1 MYAKCQQFKFHD
13 FNSAKIAASYCGDIL
28 GKQID
33 DLKMAG
39 LNIFLGKDGELSIIV
54 KFEAIE
60 ELKAYDKHSQELR
73 RDLNSSFNF
82 TEVKYCLISLLPVNT
97 LDVSACSIL
106 LRLLLMYP

>member
-60 ELKAYDKHSQELR
+60 ALKAYDKHSQELR

-82 TEVKYCLISLLPVNT
+82 TEVKYSGVCVFSYENEAT
-97 LDVSACSIL
+97 DVSIS
-106 LRLLLMYP
+106 PS